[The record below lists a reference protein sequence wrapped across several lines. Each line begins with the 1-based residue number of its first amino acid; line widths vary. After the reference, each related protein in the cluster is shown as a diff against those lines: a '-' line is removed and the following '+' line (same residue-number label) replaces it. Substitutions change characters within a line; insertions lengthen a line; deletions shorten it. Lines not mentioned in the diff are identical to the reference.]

1 MLYHL
6 LRFIFEKSTFNKM
19 KNVSLKHWLA
29 LCGLALGALYFSCNR
44 EVGSVS
50 TDSKPEE
57 NRFTV
62 SVITQPGALDE
73 PMAFTFPT
81 KDRVLV
87 VERKG
92 GLKSVDL
99 KTNEVSSIFNVPV
112 NTKYTNKEGV
122 SREAEEGLMGIIADP
137 NFAEN
142 HWIYM
147 FYADPDEPKHVLAR
161 WTLNGNEIDPASK
174 KVVLEFPTQ
183 REVCCHTGGGMV
195 FDEQGNLYL
204 TTGNNTANPRSG
216 LSNLDE
222 RPGEK
227 NSDDQRTA
235 GNTNDLRGK
244 ILRIHP
250 EADGSYSI
258 PEGNLFPEE
267 TDKARP
273 EIYTMGHRNPWRV
286 SIDNKTGYIY
296 WGEVGPDASVDSI
309 IGPRGY
315 DEFNQARGPGFFGW
329 PYFIGDNKPYKDI
342 DHATGVPGPAFD
354 SANVINDSPNNT
366 GLQELPAPQ
375 KAFIWY
381 PYALSEE
388 FPMVGSSGRSA
399 TGGPV
404 FRQADFPASD
414 KRFPSYYE
422 GKWLIVEFMRGWIM
436 AVTMDEEGNYVSME
450 RLLPDQTFSSAI
462 DMQFSPDG
470 DLYVLEYGSA
480 WFRGNDNALIKRI
493 EYNGGN
499 RRPEIMASADKMA
512 GAVPFTVQLSSDG
525 TVDYDHDKLRYN
537 WTVSSSSGFSY
548 SSKEAHPELT
558 LEEEGNYTVK
568 LEVTDT
574 EGATNTQSFEL
585 KAGNEPPTVDLA
597 ITTGNQSF
605 WFPGQD
611 IAYAIQVND
620 KEDGSA
626 QQGQIARE
634 AIAVNFDY
642 APEGYDP
649 IEVMQNHRSTDAW
662 VGFSKGKALIDASDC
677 RACHLP
683 DQPSVGPS
691 YRDIAN
697 KYKNDKAGQEL
708 IANKIITGG
717 TGVWGE
723 HAMSAHPQLTMDETT
738 LMVEY
743 IIGLTEAQLALSDI
757 PLQGSFTTNA
767 PANDNGKGSF
777 LLRVAYQ
784 DKGKG
789 AIGPLTSEKIIAL
802 RNPVINPEQYDEAA
816 GTQLMT
822 TPRRSFNMVG
832 DGAFVAFKNI
842 DLSGI
847 QQIDLFAQARS
858 RSAAA
863 GGIIEIRL
871 GAPDGELIGQTQ
883 MVKVKDIGRR
893 EAIEKWREDQKKAG
907 LPADGPPD
915 MEAIRRITGTMAEA
929 RLQATEG
936 FHDVYFVI
944 VNPNAQEGQTL
955 IQLDEI
961 IFRKEGTQEA
971 M

>member
-1 MLYHL
+1 
-6 LRFIFEKSTFNKM
+6 M
-19 KNVSLKHWLA
+19 KNASLKHWLA
-29 LCGLALGALYFSCNR
+29 LCGLALAGVYFSCNR
-44 EVGSVS
+44 EVGTLS

-73 PMAFTFPT
+73 PMAFTFPS
-81 KDRVLV
+81 KDQVLV

-92 GLKSVDL
+92 DVKSVDL
-99 KTNEVSSIFNVPV
+99 TTNEVKNIFNVPV

-161 WTLNGNEIDPASK
+161 WTLQGDEIDPASK

-195 FDEQGNLYL
+195 FDENGNLFL

-227 NSDDQRTA
+227 NADDQRTA

-250 EADGSYSI
+250 ETDGSYTI
-258 PEGNLFPEE
+258 PGGNLFPEG

-286 SIDNKTGYIY
+286 SIDNQTGYIY
-296 WGEVGPDASVDSI
+296 WGEVGPDASIDSI

-329 PYFIGDNKPYKDI
+329 PYFIGDNKPYKDF
-342 DHATGVPGPAFD
+342 DYATGELGEPFD
-354 SANVINDSPNNT
+354 PTNVTNDSPNNT
-366 GLQELPAPQ
+366 GLQELPTPQ

-414 KRFPSYYE
+414 KRFPAYYE

-436 AVTMDEEGNYVSME
+436 AVTMDDEGNYVSME

-512 GAVPFTVQLSSDG
+512 GAVPFTVQLSSEG

-537 WTVSSSSGFSY
+537 WTVSSDNGFSF

-558 LEEEGNYTVK
+558 LKEEGTYTVQ

-585 KAGNEPPTVDLA
+585 KAGNEPPTVNLA

-605 WFPGQD
+605 WFPGQKID
-611 IAYAIQVND
+611 YSIQVND

-662 VGFSKGKALIDASDC
+662 VGFSKGKALIDGSDC

-691 YRDIAN
+691 YRDIADR
-697 KYKNDKAGQEL
+697 YKNDKAGQEL

-723 HAMSAHPQLTMDETT
+723 HAMSAHPQLTLDETT
-738 LMVEY
+738 LMVDY
-743 IIGLTEAQLALSDI
+743 IIGLTEAQLAPSDI
-757 PLQGSFTTNA
+757 PLQGAFTTNA

-784 DKGKG
+784 DKGNG

-822 TPRRSFNMVG
+822 TPRRSFNVVG
-832 DGAFVAFKNI
+832 DGAFIAFKGI
-842 DLSGI
+842 DLTGI
-847 QQIDLFAQARS
+847 EQIDLFAQARS

-863 GGIIEIRL
+863 GGIVEVRL

-883 MVKVKDIGRR
+883 MVTVKDIGRR
-893 EAIEKWREDQKKAG
+893 EAIAQWQEDQKKAG

-936 FHDVYFVI
+936 FHDIYFVI

-955 IQLDEI
+955 MQLDEI
-961 IFRKEGTQEA
+961 IFRQDATREA